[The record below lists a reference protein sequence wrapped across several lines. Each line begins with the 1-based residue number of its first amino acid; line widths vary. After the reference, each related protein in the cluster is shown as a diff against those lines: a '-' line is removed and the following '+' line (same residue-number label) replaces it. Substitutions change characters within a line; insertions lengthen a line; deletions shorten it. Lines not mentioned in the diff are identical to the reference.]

1 MYLTGRTAGACR
13 LRNISCRLPIYFV
26 ETEMHWRK
34 LILPGVL
41 AASCFMNACRETTPA
56 APTPLAEHGQSG
68 NISSPPASA
77 PPISPA
83 PPVTSGS
90 CDGAKAQ
97 WAVGHAASD
106 ELLERARVS
115 AGADSAR
122 FLRPNQPV
130 TLEFLGGRLNLGLDA
145 RDVVRSVV
153 CG

>member
-1 MYLTGRTAGACR
+1 
-13 LRNISCRLPIYFV
+13 
-26 ETEMHWRK
+26 MHWRK
-34 LILPGVL
+34 VIMPSVL
-41 AASCFMNACRETTPA
+41 AASCFMSACRDTTPT
-56 APTPLAEHGQSG
+56 APSSLAEGGQSG
-68 NISSPPASA
+68 NISSPPARRRPNA
-77 PPISPA
+77 PA

-90 CDGAKAQ
+90 CDHTKAQ
-97 WAVGHAASD
+97 WAIGRPASD

-145 RDVVRSVV
+145 RDVVRSAV